1 MASSHNGLVALVQA
15 RQGDATLVSLLA
27 TAAGRV
33 TAEAQAQA
41 SALRHEAIRLRHDAW
56 RDLQSAKSDFEAS
69 RQRTMVIRDLGLDD
83 ELKAAAAHAASED
96 LVRSRKSLRRA
107 AEAIEEAVSA
117 ARLAESQAE
126 MVVRSVSACPEVLAF
141 EALCNSSGH
150 CHRKEGASDRKPAS
164 VGRSAPRQP
173 QATAPHPA
181 RSCPQAPDPVCT
193 DDAPAA

>member
-107 AEAIEEAVSA
+107 AETIEEAVSA

-126 MVVRSVSACPEVLAF
+126 MVVRRAAACPEVLAF
-141 EALCNSSGH
+141 EVLRNPSGH
-150 CHRKEGASDRKPAS
+150 FNKREGGNDRTLAS
-164 VGRSAPRQP
+164 VGRSSPRQP

-181 RSCPQAPDPVCT
+181 LSGPQAPGPICT
-193 DDAPAA
+193 DDAAAA